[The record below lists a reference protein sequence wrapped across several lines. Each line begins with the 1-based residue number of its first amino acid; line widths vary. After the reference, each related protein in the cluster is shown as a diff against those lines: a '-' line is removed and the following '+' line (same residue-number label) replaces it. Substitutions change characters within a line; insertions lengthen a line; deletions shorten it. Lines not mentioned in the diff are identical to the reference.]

1 MNRTCTVGVGG
12 GMESQR
18 AGPFDLQ
25 DLPAPRDD
33 LLSRSRQWS
42 SAGGGLPENWD
53 RLCSVTFRGKFPAV
67 P

>member
-33 LLSRSRQWS
+33 LLFPI
-42 SAGGGLPENWD
+42 A
-53 RLCSVTFRGKFPAV
+53 SVVVSGRRTS
-67 P
+67 

>member
-1 MNRTCTVGVGG
+1 
-12 GMESQR
+12 MESQR

-25 DLPAPRDD
+25 DDPAPRDD
-33 LLSRSRQWS
+33 LLFPVA
-42 SAGGGLPENWD
+42 SARGGLPENWD

>member
-1 MNRTCTVGVGG
+1 MVGVGG

-25 DLPAPRDD
+25 DDPAPRDD
-33 LLSRSRQWS
+33 LLFPVA
-42 SAGGGLPENWD
+42 SARGGLPENWD